1 MTPETLKP
9 NLKLLSEE
17 YVLIQ
22 AWKKTASYIRSHNW
36 YADTLELDR
45 AAVNLP
51 EFLNNMA
58 ERLETPASWNNDKL
72 RIVPAPKSQRW
83 HIDPKTGLW
92 GPAKNT
98 KAEKKIRPLA
108 HVTLKDQVA
117 STALMLCLADRVET
131 LQGDPRSQIENKED
145 RKKVISYG
153 NRLFCDNYSKGLR
166 HRWGSTKLY
175 RGYFQDYRMF
185 LARPEKVAE
194 EIGDN
199 IVIVH
204 SDLRQ
209 FYDRVLPGLL
219 FDKIKALKLPID
231 DKQFFM
237 MARRILCWEWDKR
250 DEREVAEYA
259 KQSDLDDFSRV
270 ALPQGLV
277 ASGFFSNI
285 VLLDFDRALQRII
298 NRCEELFPGAILLD
312 ACRYVDDIRLV
323 LQIEKKQDLKDIEKQ
338 VVTRL
343 QALLDENAMGLIP
356 SDEKTQAAH
365 FREDERPLVRQ
376 SRRMERIQHAISG
389 GFDAVAG
396 EEILESIQGLVRSQA
411 RYSKERIKEKGWTFV
426 PIADVRDD
434 TVARFAAARFRSTFR
449 SLRPLLE
456 AQNKSTKSDEIDGD
470 NDFCLRN
477 QRKTQA
483 DLDDEARAFALGL
496 IENWVEDPSNVRLLR
511 IGVDLW
517 PAKDI
522 LERILEIL
530 APYTTNGGKRKA
542 PRRIAWYC
550 LAELF
555 RAGATETGFVA
566 DGESLPVSVDI
577 VGYRQ
582 VLFNEAKRLA
592 EQNQQYLPWYL
603 KQQILLFLATNNPH
617 EAPVFRS
624 GTNPD
629 TKHYRDLIL
638 YLKGETNRFQDKDY
652 AILAILTRRSFSTS
666 NCPTQLAN
674 RCITPNRY
682 RRIAERDPSFA
693 VEIHALNPEIAQTLP
708 ARIRHDL
715 CLSEQLSPEDKVS
728 LAELV
733 LGSSEENRAQLCNEL
748 TILQFAEKF
757 LDKCQSS
764 EMLDIISPSDVLVN
778 IGNPEKYCTTI
789 TSIEIHPNKS
799 LAGGFLY
806 KPPSWCE
813 PTDEWR
819 FQLGYL
825 LRFILTGKQDFTK
838 TVKPAHW
845 KEGTATYRAPENHW
859 YQRIYG
865 HHNGHSVFGADWLPI
880 TDWTEQLL
888 YALLKWPGCP
898 ASSMFKN
905 VDFGIAEAQMLVR
918 ARLNELKEN
927 RGQLSN
933 VLMLPLSSGWP
944 ERPTKDRPLRI
955 CVVQS
960 IIPTS
965 TDIKDA
971 ADLSLSEPALRKRHR
986 NHLSAALEAIKR
998 MLDLRET
1005 HKKGDGRLDFLILP
1019 ELSVHPQDVET
1030 HLIPFAR
1037 AFKTIIFAGLTYEEL
1052 FPGKPLVN
1060 SALWLIPVWSDDK
1073 GLQVLRRRQG
1083 KEHLAPGEKRRN
1095 HPNAQL
1101 QGFRPCQWLVGYKW
1115 DKADVK
1121 DPLWLTGSI
1130 CFDATDIRLA
1140 ADLRHLSD
1148 VFAVAAMNK
1157 DVTTFDQMALAL
1169 QYHMF
1174 QMVIVANNGQFGGS
1188 NAYAPYR
1195 EPYKRQI
1202 FHLHGQPQASMAF
1215 LEIDNIDKFLH
1226 RGKHA
1231 EEAVL
1236 DTSCKDDSTKA
1247 CKSVSGREWKCPPAG
1262 ICTGD
1267 KCLHEN

>member
-1 MTPETLKP
+1 MIPETLTP

-51 EFLNNMA
+51 EFLNKLA
-58 ERLETPASWNNDKL
+58 ERLESPASWENDKL
-72 RIVPAPKSQRW
+72 RIVPAPKSQQW
-83 HIDPKTGLW
+83 HIDPKSGMW
-92 GPAKNT
+92 GPAKGT
-98 KAEKKIRPLA
+98 RAEKKIRPLA
-108 HVTLKDQVA
+108 HVALEDQVA
-117 STALMLCLADRVET
+117 ATALMLCLADRVET
-131 LQGDPRSQIENKED
+131 LQGDPRVQIENKED
-145 RKKVISYG
+145 RSKVISYG
-153 NRLFCDNYSKGLR
+153 NRLYCDNNSNELT
-166 HRWGSTKLY
+166 HRWGSSKLY

-194 EIGDN
+194 EFGDN

-219 FDKIKALKLPID
+219 FEKIKALYQPTD
-231 DKQFFM
+231 DKQFYM
-237 MARRILCWEWDKR
+237 MARRILRWGWHKS
-250 DEREVAEYA
+250 DEREAAKYA
-259 KQSDLDDFSRV
+259 KQSELDDFSSV

-277 ASGFFSNI
+277 ASGFFSNV

-298 NRCEELFPGAILLD
+298 HNDEEFFPGAVLLD
-312 ACRYVDDIRLV
+312 VCRYVDDIRLV
-323 LQIEKKQDLKDIEKQ
+323 LHIEKKQNLVDIERQ
-338 VVTRL
+338 VVIRL
-343 QALLDENAMGLIP
+343 QSLLNENAMGLIP
-356 SDEKTQAAH
+356 SVEKTRAAH
-365 FREDERPLVRQ
+365 FREDERPIVRQ

-411 RYSKERIKEKGWTFV
+411 RYSKERIEGKAWTFV

-456 AQNKSTKSDEIDGD
+456 AQHDSSKSDKGDVD
-470 NDFCLRN
+470 NDFCFGS

-530 APYTTNGGKRKA
+530 RPYTTNGGKKNA
-542 PRRIAWYC
+542 PRRVALYC

-555 RAGATETGFVA
+555 KAGATETGFVA
-566 DGESLPVSVDI
+566 DGESLPASVDI
-577 VGYRQ
+577 EGYRRI
-582 VLFNEAKRLA
+582 LFNEGKRIA
-592 EQNQQYLPWYL
+592 EQSQQNLPWYL
-603 KQQILLFLATNNPH
+603 KQQILLFLATINPY

-624 GTNPD
+624 GTNPE
-629 TKHYRDLIL
+629 TKHYRNLIL
-638 YLKGETNRFQDKDY
+638 YMRGETNRLQDKDY
-652 AILAILTRRSFSTS
+652 AILAILTRRSFTALNRPIHLANKYITS
-666 NCPTQLAN
+666 N
-674 RCITPNRY
+674 RFKH
-682 RRIAERDPSFA
+682 IAERDPSFA
-693 VEIHALNPEIAQTLP
+693 VEIHSINPAMAQTLP
-708 ARIRHDL
+708 GRMQHDL
-715 CLSEQLSPEDKVS
+715 CLTQQIAPEEKVS
-728 LAELV
+728 LAKLV
-733 LGSSEENRAQLCNEL
+733 LDSDEENRAQLCNEL
-748 TILQFAEKF
+748 TLLQFAELF
-757 LDKCQSS
+757 LNKCQSGATM
-764 EMLDIISPSDVLVN
+764 EIISPSDVLVS
-778 IGNPEKYCTTI
+778 IGTPEKYCTTI
-789 TSIEIHPNKS
+789 TSVEFQSGKS
-799 LAGGFLY
+799 LTGGFLY
-806 KPPSWCE
+806 KPPIWCK
-813 PTDEWR
+813 PTDRWR
-819 FQLGYL
+819 FQLGFL
-825 LRFILTGKQDFTK
+825 LRFILIGRQDFTRAL
-838 TVKPAHW
+838 KPIHW
-845 KEGTATYRAPENHW
+845 KEGTATYRVPENHW

-865 HHNGHSVFGADWLPI
+865 HHNGHSAFGADWLPI
-880 TDWTEQLL
+880 TDWTEQFL
-888 YALLKWPGCP
+888 YALLKWPGCR
-898 ASSMFKN
+898 SSNKFEST
-905 VDFGIAEAQMLVR
+905 DFGIIEAQALIR
-918 ARLNELKEN
+918 ARFSELKEN

-960 IIPTS
+960 IIPS
-965 TDIKDA
+965 PTDIKKA
-971 ADLSLSEPALRKRHR
+971 TDLSLSDPALRKRHR
-986 NHLSAALEAIKR
+986 NHLSAALEAVKR

-1005 HKKGDGRLDFLILP
+1005 HKKGDCRLDFLILP

-1060 SALWLIPVWSDDK
+1060 SALWLIPEWSEDK

-1083 KEHLAPGEKRRN
+1083 KEHLAPSEKRSN
-1095 HPNAQL
+1095 HPDVQL

-1115 DKADVK
+1115 DKDDVK

-1157 DVTTFDQMALAL
+1157 DVSTFDQMALAL

-1215 LEIDNIDKFLH
+1215 LEIDDVEKFL
-1226 RGKHA
+1226 RRDKHA
-1231 EEAVL
+1231 QEAVL
-1236 DTSCKDDSTKA
+1236 DASCKHDTTKA

-1262 ICTGD
+1262 ICNGD
-1267 KCLHEN
+1267 SCLHNS